1 MIFLQQKHYFKE
13 HFMKKRFLLSL
24 SLAASLLCAEDN
36 GFFVSA
42 GYQIGEAVQM
52 VKNTGELKN
61 LNDKYE
67 QLNQYLNQVASL
79 RQSIKNANNYELVKQ
94 SISNL
99 ISFAN
104 NNSQNKDLSPIYS
117 STQAVLTSIL
127 AFWTLYAGNALTFNV
142 EGLTTSTSQN
152 GQGFSNVPLTAK
164 CSQPDSKNCMPIATY
179 QKMKNLAESL
189 QKAQG
194 TLCALNENGCNTAN
208 QDQGA
213 TISSA
218 LNTAKELMD
227 LISATNT
234 NMDWS
239 KIKINGL
246 LVPSEVRGDK
256 NGSTTKYEGKITSN
270 NPVTSYALF
279 QNIYKMLPYLQESLK
294 LSEQN
299 KSKSDGLQG
308 QVTGDNTNPN
318 YDKEIYNFAQNQQTI
333 LSNAK
338 SIFNLFN
345 SIPKDQFEYL
355 QVGYLKIPPLGTT
368 PTKPYRKNVNLNA
381 EIDSIQRNVSYYG
394 NRIDSALSV
403 AKDVYNLKSNQAQ
416 IVAAY
421 NGAKNL
427 SQEISQLPHN
437 QVNTKDIVTL
447 PYDKNAPAAGQYNYQ
462 INQEQASNLSQAL
475 AAMSNNPFKKV
486 GMISSQNNNGAL
498 NGLGVQVGY
507 KQFFGESK
515 RWGLRYYGFFDYN
528 HGYIKSSFFNS
539 SSDIWTYG
547 GGSDLLVNFI
557 NDSVTRKNN
566 KLSVG
571 LFGGIQLAGTTWLN
585 SQYVNLTALNNP
597 YSAKV
602 NTSNFQFL
610 FNLGLRT
617 NLATAKKEDSEH
629 SAQHGIELGIKIP
642 TINTNYYSFLGA
654 KLEYR
659 RLYSVYLNYVFAY

>member
-1 MIFLQQKHYFKE
+1 M
-13 HFMKKRFLLSL
+13 
-24 SLAASLLCAEDN
+24 
-36 GFFVSA
+36 SA

-79 RQSIKNANNYELVKQ
+79 KQSIQNANNISLVNSSLNDLK
-94 SISNL
+94 
-99 ISFAN
+99 SFTEN
-104 NNSQNKDLSPIYS
+104 NYNSTTQSPIFNAV
-117 STQAVLTSIL
+117 QAVITSVL
-127 AFWTLYAGNALTFNV
+127 GFWSLYAGNYLTFFV
-142 EGLTTSTSQN
+142 GKDKQR
-152 GQGFSNVPLTAK
+152 SNVQGNPPFETVT
-164 CSQPDSKNCMPIATY
+164 KNCSGIENCAMNQDTY
-179 QKMKNLAESL
+179 DKMKKLAEEL
-189 QKAQG
+189 QAAQQNSTTKANN
-194 TLCALNENGCNTAN
+194 LCALSGCTTT
-208 QDQGA
+208 QGQNPPNS
-213 TISSA
+213 TVSNA
-218 LNTAKELMD
+218 LNLAQQLMD
-227 LISATNT
+227 LIASTKTAMMWKNIVISGVSNASGAIDSTGYPTQYAVFNNIKAMIPILQQAVTLSQNNNSLSSKLQAQAT
-234 NMDWS
+234 
-239 KIKINGL
+239 
-246 LVPSEVRGDK
+246 
-256 NGSTTKYEGKITSN
+256 GS
-270 NPVTSYALF
+270 
-279 QNIYKMLPYLQESLK
+279 Q
-294 LSEQN
+294 
-299 KSKSDGLQG
+299 
-308 QVTGDNTNPN
+308 TNPEFAK
-318 YDKEIYNFAQNQQTI
+318 DIYTFAQNQKQVI
-333 LSNAK
+333 SYAND
-338 SIFNLFN
+338 IFNLFN
-345 SIPKDQFEYL
+345 SIPADQFKYL
-355 QVGYLKIPPLGTT
+355 EKAYLKIPNAGQT
-368 PTKPYRKNVNLNA
+368 PTNPYRQVVNLNQ
-381 EIDSIQRNVSYYG
+381 EIQTIKNNVSYYG
-394 NRIDSALSV
+394 NRLDSALSV
-403 AKDVYNLKSNQAQ
+403 AKDVYNLKSNQTE

-427 SQEISQLPHN
+427 SQEISQLPYN

-447 PYDKNAPAAGQYNYQ
+447 LYDKNVPAAGQYNYQ

-475 AAMSNNPFKKV
+475 AAMSNNPFKNI

-557 NDSVTRKNN
+557 NDSITRKNN

-597 YSAKV
+597 YSTKV

-617 NLATAKKEDSEH
+617 NLAMKKKEDSEH

>member
-1 MIFLQQKHYFKE
+1 
-13 HFMKKRFLLSL
+13 MKKTILLSL
-24 SLAASLLCAEDN
+24 SLSLASSLLHAEDN

-42 GYQIGEAVQM
+42 GYQIGEAVQTL
-52 VKNTGELKN
+52 KNTGELKN

-79 RQSIKNANNYELVKQ
+79 KQ
-94 SISNL
+94 SIQNAND
-99 ISFAN
+99 ISLVNSSLNDLKSFTEN
-104 NNSQNKDLSPIYS
+104 NYNSTTQSPIFNAV
-117 STQAVLTSIL
+117 QAVITSVL
-127 AFWTLYAGNALTFNV
+127 GFWSLYAGNYLTFFVGNKDTKKPASV
-142 EGLTTSTSQN
+142 AGNPPFQTVISNCSGIENCAMDQTTY
-152 GQGFSNVPLTAK
+152 
-164 CSQPDSKNCMPIATY
+164 D
-179 QKMKNLAESL
+179 KMKKLAEYL
-189 QKAQG
+189 QAAQQNSITKANN
-194 TLCALNENGCNTAN
+194 LCALSGCATTNGQTP
-208 QDQGA
+208 
-213 TISSA
+213 SSTVSNA
-218 LNTAKELMD
+218 LNLAQQLMD
-227 LISATNT
+227 LIANT
-234 NMDWS
+234 RTAMMW
-239 KIKINGL
+239 
-246 LVPSEVRGDK
+246 K
-256 NGSTTKYEGKITSN
+256 NIVISGVSNASGAITSTNYPTHYAVFN
-270 NPVTSYALF
+270 NIKAMIPLLQQAVTLSQSNHTLSS
-279 QNIYKMLPYLQESLK
+279 NLQA
-294 LSEQN
+294 QA
-299 KSKSDGLQG
+299 
-308 QVTGDNTNPN
+308 TGSQTNPKFAK
-318 YDKEIYNFAQNQQTI
+318 DIYNLAQNQKQVI
-333 LSNAK
+333 SYAQD
-338 SIFNLFN
+338 IFNLFS
-345 SIPKDQFEYL
+345 SIPADQYKYL
-355 QVGYLKIPPLGTT
+355 EKAYLKIPNLGQT
-368 PTKPYRKNVNLNA
+368 PTNPYRQEVNLNQ
-381 EIDSIQRNVSYYG
+381 EIQTIKNNVSYYG
-394 NRIDSALSV
+394 NRVDAALSV
-403 AKDVYNLKSNQAQ
+403 ARDVYNLKSNQAN
-416 IVAAY
+416 IVTAY
-421 NGAKNL
+421 SNANNL
-427 SQEISQLPHN
+427 SEEISKLPYN

-447 PYDKNAPAAGQYNYQ
+447 PHDQNAPAAGQYNYQ
-462 INQEQASNLSQAL
+462 INPEQQSNLSQAL
-475 AAMSNNPFKKV
+475 AAMSNNPFKNI

>member
-1 MIFLQQKHYFKE
+1 
-13 HFMKKRFLLSL
+13 MKKRFLLSL
-24 SLAASLLCAEDN
+24 SLVASLLCAEDN

-79 RQSIKNANNYELVKQ
+79 KQSIQNANNIELVNSSLNYLK
-94 SISNL
+94 
-99 ISFAN
+99 SFTEN
-104 NNSQNKDLSPIYS
+104 NYNSTTQSPIFNAV
-117 STQAVLTSIL
+117 QAVITSVL
-127 AFWTLYAGNALTFNV
+127 GFWSLYAGNYLTFFVGNKDTKQAASV
-142 EGLTTSTSQN
+142 
-152 GQGFSNVPLTAK
+152 QGNPPFKTIT
-164 CSQPDSKNCMPIATY
+164 KNCSGIENCAMEQTTY
-179 QKMKNLAESL
+179 DKMKKLAEEL
-189 QKAQG
+189 QAAQQNSTTKANN
-194 TLCALNENGCNTAN
+194 LCALSGCATT
-208 QDQGA
+208 QGQNP
-213 TISSA
+213 SSTVSNA
-218 LNTAKELMD
+218 LNLAQQLMD
-227 LISATNT
+227 LIANT
-234 NMDWS
+234 KTAMMW
-239 KIKINGL
+239 
-246 LVPSEVRGDK
+246 K
-256 NGSTTKYEGKITSN
+256 NIVISGVSNVSGAITSTNYPTHYAVFN
-270 NPVTSYALF
+270 NIKAMIPILQQAVTLSQSNHSLSS
-279 QNIYKMLPYLQESLK
+279 NLQA
-294 LSEQN
+294 QA
-299 KSKSDGLQG
+299 
-308 QVTGDNTNPN
+308 TGSQTNPN
-318 YDKEIYNFAQNQQTI
+318 FAKDIYNLALNQKQI
-333 LSNAK
+333 ISYAK
-338 SIFNLFN
+338 DIFNLFN
-345 SIPKDQFEYL
+345 SIPAEQYKYL
-355 QVGYLKIPPLGTT
+355 EKAYLKIPNAGQT
-368 PTKPYRKNVNLNA
+368 PINPYRQVVNLNQ
-381 EIDSIQRNVSYYG
+381 EVQTIQNNVSYYG
-394 NRIDSALSV
+394 NRLDSALSV
-403 AKDVYNLKSNQAQ
+403 AKDVYNLKSNQEQ
-416 IVAAY
+416 IVATY
-421 NGAKNL
+421 SNAKNL
-427 SQEISQLPHN
+427 SQEISQLPYN

-447 PYDKNAPAAGQYNYQ
+447 SYDKNAPAAGQYNYQ

-475 AAMSNNPFKKV
+475 AAMSNNPFKKI

-617 NLATAKKEDSEH
+617 NLATAKKQDSEH

>member
-1 MIFLQQKHYFKE
+1 
-13 HFMKKRFLLSL
+13 MKKRFLLSL
-24 SLAASLLCAEDN
+24 SVAASLLCAEDN
-36 GFFVSA
+36 GFFMSA
-42 GYQIGEAVQM
+42 GYQIGEAVQT

-79 RQSIKNANNYELVKQ
+79 KQSIQNANNIELVNSSLNDLK
-94 SISNL
+94 
-99 ISFAN
+99 SFTEN
-104 NNSQNKDLSPIYS
+104 NYNSTTQSPIFNAV
-117 STQAVLTSIL
+117 QAVITSVL
-127 AFWTLYAGNALTFNV
+127 GFWSLYAGNYLTFLVGNKNSKQPANV
-142 EGLTTSTSQN
+142 NGNPPPRTVIDNCSGLENCAMDQTTY
-152 GQGFSNVPLTAK
+152 
-164 CSQPDSKNCMPIATY
+164 D
-179 QKMKNLAESL
+179 KMKSLAESL
-189 QKAQG
+189 QAAQTNSATKANN
-194 TLCALNENGCNTAN
+194 LCALSGCNTT
-208 QDQGA
+208 QGQNP
-213 TISSA
+213 SSTVSNA
-218 LNTAKELMD
+218 LNLAQQLMD
-227 LISATNT
+227 LIANT
-234 NMDWS
+234 KTAMIWKNIVIS
-239 KIKINGL
+239 GVSNASGAIISTGYPTQYAVFNNIKAMIPIL
-246 LVPSEVRGDK
+246 QQAVTLSQ
-256 NGSTTKYEGKITSN
+256 SN
-270 NPVTSYALF
+270 NSLAGNLQAQATGSQTNPEFAKDIYNLALNQKQVISYA
-279 QNIYKMLPYLQESLK
+279 Q
-294 LSEQN
+294 
-299 KSKSDGLQG
+299 D
-308 QVTGDNTNPN
+308 
-318 YDKEIYNFAQNQQTI
+318 
-333 LSNAK
+333 
-338 SIFNLFN
+338 IFNLFN
-345 SIPKDQFEYL
+345 SIPAEQYKYL
-355 QVGYLKIPPLGTT
+355 EKAYLKIPNAGQT
-368 PTKPYRKNVNLNA
+368 PTNPYRQEVNLNK
-381 EIDSIQRNVSYYG
+381 EIQTIQNNVSYYG
-394 NRIDSALSV
+394 NRLDSALSV
-403 AKDVYNLKSNQAQ
+403 AKDVYNLKSNQKE

-427 SQEISQLPHN
+427 SQEISQLPYN

-462 INQEQASNLSQAL
+462 INQVQASNLSQAL
-475 AAMSNNPFKKV
+475 AAMSNNPFKKI
-486 GMISSQNNNGAL
+486 GMISSQSNNGAL

-528 HGYIKSSFFNS
+528 HGYIKSSFSNSSFNS

-547 GGSDLLVNFI
+547 AGSDLLVNFI

-642 TINTNYYSFLGA
+642 TINTNYYSFLGT

>member
-1 MIFLQQKHYFKE
+1 
-13 HFMKKRFLLSL
+13 MKKRFLLSL
-24 SLAASLLCAEDN
+24 SLAASLLYAEDN

-42 GYQIGEAVQM
+42 GYQIGEAMQM

-79 RQSIKNANNYELVKQ
+79 KQSIENANNYELVKQ

-104 NNSQNKDLSPIYS
+104 NNHTNKETSPIYN
-117 STQAVLTSIL
+117 TAQAVITSVL

-246 LVPSEVRGDK
+246 LVPSEVRGDR
-256 NGSTTKYEGKITSN
+256 NGSIIKYEGKITSN
-270 NPVTSYALF
+270 NSVTSYALF

-381 EIDSIQRNVSYYG
+381 EIDSIQKNVSYYG

-403 AKDVYNLKSNQAQ
+403 ARDVYNLKSNQKE
-416 IVAAY
+416 IVTAY
-421 NGAKNL
+421 SNAKNL
-427 SQEISQLPHN
+427 SQEISQLPYN

-557 NDSVTRKNN
+557 NDSITRKNN

-642 TINTNYYSFLGA
+642 TINTNYYSFLGTQ
-654 KLEYR
+654 LQYR

>member
-1 MIFLQQKHYFKE
+1 M
-13 HFMKKRFLLSL
+13 R
-24 SLAASLLCAEDN
+24 AEDN

-42 GYQIGEAVQM
+42 GYQIGEAVQTL
-52 VKNTGELKN
+52 KNTGELKN
-61 LNDKYE
+61 LNEKYE

-79 RQSIKNANNYELVKQ
+79 RQSIQNANNISLVNSSLNDLK
-94 SISNL
+94 
-99 ISFAN
+99 SFTEN
-104 NNSQNKDLSPIYS
+104 NYNSTTQSPIFNAV
-117 STQAVLTSIL
+117 QAVITSVL
-127 AFWTLYAGNALTFNV
+127 GFWSLYAGNYLTFFVGNKDTKRPAEV
-142 EGLTTSTSQN
+142 PGNPPFKTIIDNCSGIENCAMDQTTY
-152 GQGFSNVPLTAK
+152 
-164 CSQPDSKNCMPIATY
+164 D
-179 QKMKNLAESL
+179 KMKKLAEEL
-189 QKAQG
+189 QAAQQNSTTKANN
-194 TLCALNENGCNTAN
+194 LCALSGCATTNGQNP
-208 QDQGA
+208 
-213 TISSA
+213 SSTVSNA
-218 LNTAKELMD
+218 LNLAQQLMD
-227 LISATNT
+227 LIANT
-234 NMDWS
+234 KTAMMWKNIVIS
-239 KIKINGL
+239 GVSNISGAINSTGYPTQYAVFNNIKAMIPIL
-246 LVPSEVRGDK
+246 QQAVTLSQ
-256 NGSTTKYEGKITSN
+256 SN
-270 NPVTSYALF
+270 NTLSSKLQAQATGSQTNPKFAKDIYNLALNQKQIISYA
-279 QNIYKMLPYLQESLK
+279 QN
-294 LSEQN
+294 
-299 KSKSDGLQG
+299 
-308 QVTGDNTNPN
+308 
-318 YDKEIYNFAQNQQTI
+318 
-333 LSNAK
+333 
-338 SIFNLFN
+338 IFNLFN
-345 SIPKDQFEYL
+345 SIPADQYKYL
-355 QVGYLKIPPLGTT
+355 EKAYLKIPNAGQT
-368 PTKPYRKNVNLNA
+368 PTNPYRQEVNLNQ
-381 EIDSIQRNVSYYG
+381 EIQTIKNNVSYYG
-394 NRIDSALSV
+394 NRLDSALSV

-427 SQEISQLPHN
+427 SQEISQLPYN

-462 INQEQASNLSQAL
+462 INQEQASNLSLAL
-475 AAMSNNPFKKV
+475 AAMSNNPFKNI
-486 GMISSQNNNGAL
+486 GMIASQNNNGAL

>member
-1 MIFLQQKHYFKE
+1 
-13 HFMKKRFLLSL
+13 MKKQFLLSL
-24 SLAASLLCAEDN
+24 SLSLASSLLRAEDN

-61 LNDKYE
+61 LNEKYE

-79 RQSIKNANNYELVKQ
+79 RQSIQNANNIELVNSSLNYLK
-94 SISNL
+94 
-99 ISFAN
+99 SFTEN
-104 NNSQNKDLSPIYS
+104 NYNSTTQSPIFNAV
-117 STQAVLTSIL
+117 QAVITSVL
-127 AFWTLYAGNALTFNV
+127 GFWSLYAGNYLTFFVGNKDTKRPANV
-142 EGLTTSTSQN
+142 AGNPPFETII
-152 GQGFSNVPLTAK
+152 
-164 CSQPDSKNCMPIATY
+164 KNCLGIENCAMDQTTY
-179 QKMKNLAESL
+179 DKMKKLAEEL
-189 QKAQG
+189 QAAQQNSATKANN
-194 TLCALNENGCNTAN
+194 LCALSGCA
-208 QDQGA
+208 A
-213 TISSA
+213 TEGQPRSTVSNA
-218 LNTAKELMD
+218 LNLAQRLMD
-227 LISATNT
+227 LIANT
-234 NMDWS
+234 KTAMMW
-239 KIKINGL
+239 
-246 LVPSEVRGDK
+246 K
-256 NGSTTKYEGKITSN
+256 NIVISGVSNVTGGGITSTNYPTHYAVFN
-270 NPVTSYALF
+270 NIKAMIPILQQAVTLSQSNNTLSSHLQAQATGSQTNPEFAKDIYNLALNQKQVISYA
-279 QNIYKMLPYLQESLK
+279 Q
-294 LSEQN
+294 
-299 KSKSDGLQG
+299 D
-308 QVTGDNTNPN
+308 
-318 YDKEIYNFAQNQQTI
+318 
-333 LSNAK
+333 
-338 SIFNLFN
+338 IFNLFN
-345 SIPKDQFEYL
+345 SIPAEQYKYL
-355 QVGYLKIPPLGTT
+355 EKAYLKIPNTGQT
-368 PTKPYRKNVNLNA
+368 PTNPYRQVVNLNQ
-381 EIDSIQRNVSYYG
+381 EVQTIKNNVSYYG
-394 NRIDSALSV
+394 NRVDSALSV

-427 SQEISQLPHN
+427 SQEISQLPYN

-475 AAMSNNPFKKV
+475 AAMSNNPFKKI
-486 GMISSQNNNGAL
+486 GMIASQNNNGAL

-557 NDSVTRKNN
+557 NDSITRKNN

-585 SQYVNLTALNNP
+585 SQYVNLTAFNNP

-610 FNLGLRT
+610 FNLGLRM

>member
-1 MIFLQQKHYFKE
+1 
-13 HFMKKRFLLSL
+13 MKKRFLLSL
-24 SLAASLLCAEDN
+24 SLTASLLCAEDN

-79 RQSIKNANNYELVKQ
+79 KQSIQNANNYELVKQ

-117 STQAVLTSIL
+117 SAQAVLTSIL

-164 CSQPDSKNCMPIATY
+164 CSQLDSKNCMPIATY

-256 NGSTTKYEGKITSN
+256 NGSITKYEGKITSN
-270 NPVTSYALF
+270 NSVTSYALF

-403 AKDVYNLKSNQAQ
+403 ARDVYNLKSNQAQ

-421 NGAKNL
+421 NNAKNL
-427 SQEISQLPHN
+427 SQEISQLPYN

-475 AAMSNNPFKKV
+475 AAMSNNPFKKI

-498 NGLGVQVGY
+498 NGLGVQLGY

>member
-1 MIFLQQKHYFKE
+1 
-13 HFMKKRFLLSL
+13 MKKRFLLSL
-24 SLAASLLCAEDN
+24 SLVASLLCAEDN

-79 RQSIKNANNYELVKQ
+79 KQSIQNANNISLVNSSLNDLK
-94 SISNL
+94 
-99 ISFAN
+99 SFTEN
-104 NNSQNKDLSPIYS
+104 NYNSTTQSPIFNAV
-117 STQAVLTSIL
+117 QAVITSVL
-127 AFWTLYAGNALTFNV
+127 GFWSLYAGNYLTFFVGNKDTRQSANV
-142 EGLTTSTSQN
+142 NGNPPFQTVISNCSGLE
-152 GQGFSNVPLTAK
+152 
-164 CSQPDSKNCMPIATY
+164 NCAMDQTIY
-179 QKMKNLAESL
+179 NKMKKLAEDL
-189 QKAQG
+189 QAAQQNSTTKANN
-194 TLCALNENGCNTAN
+194 LCALSGCAAT
-208 QDQGA
+208 QGQSP
-213 TISSA
+213 SSTVSNA
-218 LNTAKELMD
+218 LNLAQQLMD
-227 LISATNT
+227 LIANT
-234 NMDWS
+234 KTAMMW
-239 KIKINGL
+239 
-246 LVPSEVRGDK
+246 K
-256 NGSTTKYEGKITSN
+256 NIVISGVSNVSGGGITSTGYPTQYAVFN
-270 NPVTSYALF
+270 NIKAMIPILQQAVTLSQSNNSLSSKLQAQATGSQTNPDFAKDIYNLALNQKQVISYA
-279 QNIYKMLPYLQESLK
+279 K
-294 LSEQN
+294 
-299 KSKSDGLQG
+299 D
-308 QVTGDNTNPN
+308 
-318 YDKEIYNFAQNQQTI
+318 
-333 LSNAK
+333 
-338 SIFNLFN
+338 IFNLFN
-345 SIPKDQFEYL
+345 SIPKDQYQYL
-355 QVGYLKIPPLGTT
+355 EKAYLKIPNLGQT
-368 PTKPYRKNVNLNA
+368 PTNPYRQEVNLNK
-381 EIDSIQRNVSYYG
+381 EIQTIQNNVSYYG
-394 NRIDSALSV
+394 NRLDSALSV
-403 AKDVYNLKSNQAQ
+403 AKDVYNLKSNQTQ

-427 SQEISQLPHN
+427 SQEISQLPYN

-475 AAMSNNPFKKV
+475 AAMSNNPFKKI
-486 GMISSQNNNGAL
+486 GMISSQSNNGAL

-557 NDSVTRKNN
+557 NDSITRKNN

>member
-1 MIFLQQKHYFKE
+1 
-13 HFMKKRFLLSL
+13 MKKRFLLSL
-24 SLAASLLCAEDN
+24 SLSLAVSSLHAEDN

-67 QLNQYLNQVASL
+67 QLSQSLAQLASL
-79 RQSIKNANNYELVKQ
+79 KRSIQTANNIQAVNNALSDLK
-94 SISNL
+94 
-99 ISFAN
+99 SFASN
-104 NNSQNKDLSPIYS
+104 NHTNKETSPIYN
-117 STQAVLTSIL
+117 TAQAVITSVL
-127 AFWTLYAGNALTFNV
+127 AFWSLYAGNTLSFHVT
-142 EGLTTSTSQN
+142 GLQD
-152 GQGFSNVPLTAK
+152 GSNSPLGRIHK
-164 CSQPDSKNCMPIATY
+164 DGNCTGLQQCFMTKETY
-179 QKMKNLAESL
+179 DKMKALAENL

-194 TLCALNENGCNTAN
+194 NLCALSEECPSNQSSGNKTSMTTA
-208 QDQGA
+208 
-213 TISSA
+213 
-218 LNTAKELMD
+218 LETAQQLMD
-227 LISATNT
+227 LIEQTKVSMVWKNIVIAGVSNA
-234 NMDWS
+234 S
-239 KIKINGL
+239 GAIK
-246 LVPSEVRGDK
+246 
-256 NGSTTKYEGKITSN
+256 TTG
-270 NPVTSYALF
+270 PVTDYAVF
-279 QNIYKMLPYLQESLK
+279 NNIKAMLPYLQEALK
-294 LSEQN
+294 LTQRNHTLSTQ
-299 KSKSDGLQG
+299 LQAQTVG
-308 QVTGDNTNPN
+308 SQKNREFAKD
-318 YDKEIYNFAQNQQTI
+318 IYALAQNQKQI
-333 LSNAK
+333 LSNA
-338 SIFNLFN
+338 SNIFNLFN
-345 SIPKDQFEYL
+345 SIPKDQLKYL
-355 QVGYLKIPPLGTT
+355 ENAYLKVPHLGKT
-368 PTKPYRKNVNLNA
+368 PTNPYRQNVNLNK
-381 EIDSIQRNVSYYG
+381 EINAVQNNVANYG
-394 NRIDSALSV
+394 NRLDSALSV
-403 AKDVYNLKSNQAQ
+403 AKDVYNLKSNQTQ

-427 SQEISQLPHN
+427 SEEIS
-437 QVNTKDIVTL
+437 KL
-447 PYDKNAPAAGQYNYQ
+447 PYNKINVTNIVMSPKNPTSDQYQ
-462 INQEQASNLSQAL
+462 INPEQQSNLSQAL
-475 AAMSNNPFKKV
+475 AAMSNNPFKKI
-486 GMISSQNNNGAL
+486 GMIASQSNNGAL

-547 GGSDLLVNFI
+547 GGSDLLVNII

>member
-1 MIFLQQKHYFKE
+1 MFTLS
-13 HFMKKRFLLSL
+13 LSL
-24 SLAASLLCAEDN
+24 SLAVSSLHAEDN

-67 QLNQYLNQVASL
+67 QLNSSLAQVAAL
-79 RQSIKNANNYELVKQ
+79 RQSIENANNYELVKQ

-117 STQAVLTSIL
+117 SAQAVLTSIL

-142 EGLTTSTSQN
+142 EVLTTSTSQN
-152 GQGFSNVPLTAK
+152 GQGFSNVPLTAR
-164 CSQPDSKNCMPIATY
+164 CSQPGSKNCMPIATY

-239 KIKINGL
+239 RIKINGL

-256 NGSTTKYEGKITSN
+256 NGSITKYEGKITSN
-270 NPVTSYALF
+270 NPVISYALF

-368 PTKPYRKNVNLNA
+368 PTNPYRKNVNLNA

-394 NRIDSALSV
+394 KRLDLALSV

-427 SQEISQLPHN
+427 SQEISQLPYN

-462 INQEQASNLSQAL
+462 INQEQQSNLNQAL

>member
-1 MIFLQQKHYFKE
+1 
-13 HFMKKRFLLSL
+13 MKKRFLLSL
-24 SLAASLLCAEDN
+24 SLVASLLYAEDN

-79 RQSIKNANNYELVKQ
+79 KRSIQNANNISLVNSSLNDLK
-94 SISNL
+94 
-99 ISFAN
+99 SFTEN
-104 NNSQNKDLSPIYS
+104 NYNSTTQSPIFNAV
-117 STQAVLTSIL
+117 QAVITSVL
-127 AFWTLYAGNALTFNV
+127 GFWSLYAGNYLTFFVGNKDTKQPASV
-142 EGLTTSTSQN
+142 QGNPPFSTIISNCSGIENCAMNQTTY
-152 GQGFSNVPLTAK
+152 
-164 CSQPDSKNCMPIATY
+164 D
-179 QKMKNLAESL
+179 KMKKLAEEL
-189 QKAQG
+189 QAAQQNSATKANN
-194 TLCALNENGCNTAN
+194 LCALSGCATT
-208 QDQGA
+208 QGQNP
-213 TISSA
+213 SSTVSNA
-218 LNTAKELMD
+218 LNLAQQLMD
-227 LISATNT
+227 LIASTRTA
-234 NMDWS
+234 MMW
-239 KIKINGL
+239 
-246 LVPSEVRGDK
+246 K
-256 NGSTTKYEGKITSN
+256 NIVISGVSNASGAITSTNYPTHYAVFN
-270 NPVTSYALF
+270 NIKAMIPILQQAVTLSQSNNTLSS
-279 QNIYKMLPYLQESLK
+279 KLQA
-294 LSEQN
+294 QA
-299 KSKSDGLQG
+299 
-308 QVTGDNTNPN
+308 TGSQTNPN
-318 YDKEIYNFAQNQQTI
+318 FAKDIYNLALNQKQVISYAQN
-333 LSNAK
+333 
-338 SIFNLFN
+338 IFNLFN
-345 SIPKDQFEYL
+345 SIPKDQYKYL
-355 QVGYLKIPPLGTT
+355 EKAYLKIPNAGQT
-368 PTKPYRKNVNLNA
+368 PTNPYRQVVNLNK
-381 EIDSIQRNVSYYG
+381 EVQTIQNNVSYYG
-394 NRIDSALSV
+394 NRLDSALSV
-403 AKDVYNLKSNQAQ
+403 AKDVYNLKSNQEQ

-421 NGAKNL
+421 SNAKNL
-427 SQEISQLPHN
+427 SQEISQLPYN

-475 AAMSNNPFKKV
+475 AAMSNNPFKKI
-486 GMISSQNNNGAL
+486 GMISSQSNNGAL

>member
-1 MIFLQQKHYFKE
+1 M
-13 HFMKKRFLLSL
+13 R
-24 SLAASLLCAEDN
+24 AEDN

-42 GYQIGEAVQM
+42 GYQIGEAVQTL
-52 VKNTGELKN
+52 KNTGELKN

-67 QLNQYLNQVASL
+67 QLNSSLAQVAAL

-117 STQAVLTSIL
+117 SAQAVLTSIL

-142 EGLTTSTSQN
+142 EGLTTSASQN
-152 GQGFSNVPLTAK
+152 GQGFSNVPLTAR

-208 QDQGA
+208 QDRGA

-239 KIKINGL
+239 RIKINGL
-246 LVPSEVRGDK
+246 LVPSEVKGDK

-270 NPVTSYALF
+270 NSVTSYALF

-355 QVGYLKIPPLGTT
+355 QVGYLKIPPSGTT

-403 AKDVYNLKSNQAQ
+403 ARDVYNLKSNQAE
-416 IVAAY
+416 IVTAY
-421 NGAKNL
+421 SNAKNL
-427 SQEISQLPHN
+427 SEEISKLPYN

-462 INQEQASNLSQAL
+462 INPEQASNLSQAL
-475 AAMSNNPFKKV
+475 AAMSNNPFKNI
-486 GMISSQNNNGAL
+486 GMIASQNNNGAL

>member
-1 MIFLQQKHYFKE
+1 
-13 HFMKKRFLLSL
+13 MKKRFLLSL

-61 LNDKYE
+61 LNEKYE

-79 RQSIKNANNYELVKQ
+79 KQSIQNANNIELVNSSLNDLK
-94 SISNL
+94 
-99 ISFAN
+99 SFTN
-104 NNSQNKDLSPIYS
+104 NNYNSTTQSPIFNAV
-117 STQAVLTSIL
+117 QAVITSVL
-127 AFWTLYAGNALTFNV
+127 GFWSLYAGNYLTFFVGNKDTKQPANV
-142 EGLTTSTSQN
+142 NGNPPFSTII
-152 GQGFSNVPLTAK
+152 
-164 CSQPDSKNCMPIATY
+164 KNCSGIENCAMEQTTY
-179 QKMKNLAESL
+179 DKMKKLAENL
-189 QKAQG
+189 QAAQQNSATKANN
-194 TLCALNENGCNTAN
+194 LCALSGCSSNQSNGNKTSITKALETA
-208 QDQGA
+208 QQ
-213 TISSA
+213 
-218 LNTAKELMD
+218 LMD
-227 LISATNT
+227 LIANT
-234 NMDWS
+234 KTAMMWKN
-239 KIKINGL
+239 IVING
-246 LVPSEVRGDK
+246 VSNASGAI
-256 NGSTTKYEGKITSN
+256 NSTGYPTQYAVFNNIKAMIPILQQAVTLSQSN
-270 NPVTSYALF
+270 NSLVSGLQAQATGSQTNPEFAKDIYNLALNQKQVISYA
-279 QNIYKMLPYLQESLK
+279 Q
-294 LSEQN
+294 
-299 KSKSDGLQG
+299 D
-308 QVTGDNTNPN
+308 
-318 YDKEIYNFAQNQQTI
+318 
-333 LSNAK
+333 
-338 SIFNLFN
+338 IFNLFN
-345 SIPKDQFEYL
+345 SIPAEQYKYL
-355 QVGYLKIPPLGTT
+355 EKAYLKIPNAGQT
-368 PTKPYRKNVNLNA
+368 PTNPYRQVVNLNK
-381 EIDSIQRNVSYYG
+381 EVQTIQNNVSYYG
-394 NRIDSALSV
+394 NRLDSALSV
-403 AKDVYNLKSNQAQ
+403 ARDVYNLKSNQAS

-421 NGAKNL
+421 SNANSL
-427 SQEISQLPHN
+427 SQEISKLPYN

-462 INQEQASNLSQAL
+462 INPEQASNLSQAL
-475 AAMSNNPFKKV
+475 AAMSNNPFKNI
-486 GMISSQNNNGAL
+486 GMIASQSNNGAL

-547 GGSDLLVNFI
+547 GGSDLLVNII
-557 NDSVTRKNN
+557 NDSITRKNN

-617 NLATAKKEDSEH
+617 NLATARKKDSEH
-629 SAQHGIELGIKIP
+629 SAQHGMELGIKIP
-642 TINTNYYSFLGA
+642 TINTNYYSFLGS